1 MRALVLALVFLF
13 SGAAAAE
20 YKLQIDEG
28 KVVHNPAEWLIAGAE
43 AGYRLYVH
51 TASVGTN
58 ERYVITYT
66 AVEFDD
72 PKGRKMISE
81 GFPNVRRIY
90 TAGIMECPNEV
101 FNLMDDY
108 FVDLDNKIIYVRLHE
123 SGESLVEV
131 RTPLTARRAVYE
143 KVCRR

>member
-28 KVVHNPAEWLIAGAE
+28 KVVHNPAEWEIAGAE

-51 TASVGTN
+51 TSSIGTN

-66 AVEFDD
+66 LVEFDD

-81 GFPNVRRIY
+81 GFPNVKRIY

-108 FVDLDNKIIYVRLHE
+108 FVDVDNKIIYVRLHE

-143 KVCRR
+143 KVCGR

>member
-28 KVVHNPAEWLIAGAE
+28 QIKHNPAEWAIAGAE

-51 TASVGTN
+51 TSSIGTN

-81 GFPNVRRIY
+81 GFPNVKRIY

-108 FVDLDNKIIYVRLHE
+108 FVDVDNKIIYVRLHE

>member
-28 KVVHNPAEWLIAGAE
+28 KVVHNPAEWAIAGAE

-51 TASVGTN
+51 ASSIGTN

-66 AVEFDD
+66 VVEFDD

-81 GFPNVRRIY
+81 GFPNVKRIY

-108 FVDLDNKIIYVRLHE
+108 FVDVDNKIIYVRLHE

-143 KVCRR
+143 KVCGR

>member
-20 YKLQIDEG
+20 YKLQIEED
-28 KVVHNPAEWLIAGAE
+28 KVVHNPQDWVAAGAE
-43 AGYRLYVH
+43 GGYILYVNN
-51 TASVGTN
+51 ASINTG
-58 ERYVITYT
+58 EKYVITYT
-66 AVEFDD
+66 MVEFDD
-72 PKGRKMISE
+72 PKGRNLIS
-81 GFPNVRRIY
+81 GFPSITRIY
-90 TAGIMECPNEV
+90 TAGIMECPNEI

-108 FVDLDNKIIYVRLHE
+108 FVDVDNKIIYVRLHE

-131 RTPLTARRAVYE
+131 WTPLTARRAVYE

>member
-28 KVVHNPAEWLIAGAE
+28 KVVHNPAEWAIAGAE

-51 TASVGTN
+51 TSSIGTN

-72 PKGRKMISE
+72 AKGRKIISE
-81 GFPNVRRIY
+81 GFPNVKRIY

-108 FVDLDNKIIYVRLHE
+108 FVDVDNKIIYVRLHE

-143 KVCRR
+143 KVCNR

>member
-28 KVVHNPAEWLIAGAE
+28 KVVHNPAEWAIAGAE

-51 TASVGTN
+51 TSSIGTN
-58 ERYVITYT
+58 EQYVITYT

-72 PKGRKMISE
+72 AKGRKMISE
-81 GFPNVRRIY
+81 GFPNVKRIY

-108 FVDLDNKIIYVRLHE
+108 FVDVDNKIIYVRLHE

-143 KVCRR
+143 KVCNR

>member
-51 TASVGTN
+51 TSSIGTN

-81 GFPNVRRIY
+81 GFPNVKRIY

-108 FVDLDNKIIYVRLHE
+108 FVDVDNKIIYVRLHE

-143 KVCRR
+143 KVCNR

>member
-20 YKLQIDEG
+20 YKLQINEG
-28 KVVHNPAEWLIAGAE
+28 QITHNPAEWLIAGAE

-51 TASVGTN
+51 TSSVGTN

-66 AVEFDD
+66 LVEFDD

-81 GFPNVRRIY
+81 GFPNVKHIY

-108 FVDLDNKIIYVRLHE
+108 FVDVNNTIIYVRLHE

-143 KVCRR
+143 KVCNR

>member
-28 KVVHNPAEWLIAGAE
+28 KVVHNPAEWAIAGSE

-51 TASVGTN
+51 ASSIGTN

-81 GFPNVRRIY
+81 GFPNVKRIY

-108 FVDLDNKIIYVRLHE
+108 FVDVDNKIIYVRLHE

-143 KVCRR
+143 KVCGR

>member
-20 YKLQIDEG
+20 YKLQIEEDQ
-28 KVVHNPAEWLIAGAE
+28 VVHNPAEWLIAGAE
-43 AGYRLYVH
+43 GDYRLYVH
-51 TASVGTN
+51 TASIGTN

-66 AVEFDD
+66 MV
-72 PKGRKMISE
+72 K
-81 GFPNVRRIY
+81 RIY

-108 FVDLDNKIIYVRLHE
+108 FVDVNNSIIYVRLHE

-143 KVCRR
+143 KVCNR

>member
-20 YKLQIDEG
+20 YKLQINEG
-28 KVVHNPAEWLIAGAE
+28 QITHNPAEWLIAGAE
-43 AGYRLYVH
+43 GDYRVYVH
-51 TASVGTN
+51 TSSIGTN
-58 ERYVITYT
+58 EKYAITYT
-66 AVEFDD
+66 VVEFND

-81 GFPNVRRIY
+81 GFPNVYRIY

-108 FVDLDNKIIYVRLHE
+108 FVEAENKIVYVRLHE

-143 KVCRR
+143 KVCNR

>member
-28 KVVHNPAEWLIAGAE
+28 QIKHNPAEWLIAGAE

-51 TASVGTN
+51 TSSIGTN

-66 AVEFDD
+66 LVEFDD

-81 GFPNVRRIY
+81 GFPNVKRIY

-108 FVDLDNKIIYVRLHE
+108 FVDVDNKIIYVRLHE

-143 KVCRR
+143 KVCNR

>member
-28 KVVHNPAEWLIAGAE
+28 KVVHNPAEWAIAGAE

-51 TASVGTN
+51 TSSIGTN

-72 PKGRKMISE
+72 AKGRKMISE
-81 GFPNVRRIY
+81 GFPNVKRIY

-108 FVDLDNKIIYVRLHE
+108 FVDVDNKIIYVRLHE

-143 KVCRR
+143 KVCNR